1 MQCKPSANSKRCNPT
16 VHVSQTN
23 TARHDANKRNRM
35 QLVSVPPVTTH
46 KNIVQ
51 HITTHNINS
60 TQLYFCGTRE
70 NTVRTIAIWCR
81 GFCSRQQ
88 KESKTNRTLCSHN
101 PEKSARFS
109 YRMSHQHFHLA
120 YCFCSVVCL
129 KRWTVHLLGWTVIC
143 LISIMSNDGF
153 ALSEYV
159 TPVVDRNPLVEFGT
173 MSKAPKEKG
182 SHFKQVI
189 QASLR
194 VPGPDH
200 YKKDILEKSFTSN
213 CKGGGF
219 SKLSRSWNKH
229 PSTPAVGQYKTEN
242 DHTTPRILGGSCPKK
257 ERGCHHFDE
266 AVYHSKTS
274 PAFAKYNAD
283 PVKNRVKVM
292 SFTTP
297 KTEARLTKK
306 VSPIGQVVFPKHC
319 GSDPTILNSL

>member
-1 MQCKPSANSKRCNPT
+1 
-16 VHVSQTN
+16 
-23 TARHDANKRNRM
+23 
-35 QLVSVPPVTTH
+35 
-46 KNIVQ
+46 
-51 HITTHNINS
+51 
-60 TQLYFCGTRE
+60 
-70 NTVRTIAIWCR
+70 
-81 GFCSRQQ
+81 
-88 KESKTNRTLCSHN
+88 
-101 PEKSARFS
+101 
-109 YRMSHQHFHLA
+109 
-120 YCFCSVVCL
+120 VVCL
-129 KRWTVHLLGWTVIC
+129 KRWTVHLFGWTVIC

-189 QASLR
+189 QAGLR

-306 VSPIGQVVFPKHC
+306 VSPIGPGFYNPNYVADENIPAYTAPK
-319 GSDPTILNSL
+319 DPLRSFIDADVKRSKSLPAPGHVGIPEPKNHNLEGKRNHIMRMLHDRDCPPRPTAR